1 MAGMIWS
8 AETRGQFS
16 AIANL
21 RWQLFRNSL
30 RSRRG
35 KAELFSSI
43 LIGTVFV
50 VFGLGGSV
58 GYGAGAYYFVSQNR
72 AEWLAVLLWPVF
84 LFWQFFPIMAT
95 TFTENMD
102 SSGFLRFPLNYRAYF
117 VVRVVYGLF
126 DPATTVGSVWLV
138 GITAGIGL
146 ARPALL
152 PWTALVLLTFAAVNV
167 LLTRVVFAWVER
179 WLAQRRT
186 REIFAVLLF
195 LFFMAFQFIG
205 PAIERYE
212 RKRVP
217 GLAAAAEKITT
228 VQKVLPPGNAA
239 EAIANAE
246 ALRLPG
252 TILWLAG
259 LAGYGVALVWILDF
273 RLRAHYLG
281 ENLSE
286 ADVRRASHVETR
298 KLIGWKVPRVSGPIA
313 AVFEKELRTLSR
325 SGPMLLT
332 LVMPVLALFL
342 LRIGRWH
349 SAGRG
354 IHSTVLGAADYGFPV
369 GSIYAL
375 LMLTNLV
382 YNSFGA
388 DGNGVQFFLFSPIRF
403 REIVLGKNLAYAG
416 CLIAEV
422 ALIGLVVNFAY
433 GPPAPAMIAATIAGL
448 LFAAPMTFA
457 AGNLLSIYSPKKV
470 DYGTFGRQRASQVTV
485 LASFG
490 IQIVIFG
497 IGALTVFLAYMFG
510 NLWLAT
516 PIFLILG
523 IVTSTVYL
531 MALGRLD
538 KMALDRR
545 ETLVA
550 ELGKA

>member
-1 MAGMIWS
+1 MVGVIFS
-8 AETRGQFS
+8 AETRGQFA
-16 AIANL
+16 AIARL

-58 GYGAGAYYFVSQNR
+58 GYGAGAYYFVSQNK

-84 LFWQFFPIMAT
+84 FFWQFFPIMAT

-102 SSGFLRFPLNYRAYF
+102 SSAFLRFPLVYRAYF
-117 VVRVVYGLF
+117 LVRLAYGLF
-126 DPATTVGSVWLV
+126 DPATTVGSLWLL
-138 GITAGIGL
+138 GIAGGI
-146 ARPALL
+146 AVASPALF
-152 PWTALVLLTFAAVNV
+152 PWAVVVLLVFAAVNV

-186 REIFAVLLF
+186 REIFGVLVF
-195 LFFMAFQFIG
+195 LFFMAFQFVG
-205 PAIERYE
+205 PAIERYSH
-212 RKRVP
+212 KQAP
-217 GLAAAAEKITT
+217 GLVRAAEQFTMA
-228 VQKVLPPGNAA
+228 QRALPPGVAA
-239 EAIANAE
+239 EAIASA
-246 ALRLPG
+246 ASAHVPRTL
-252 TILWLAG
+252 LWLAG
-259 LAGYGVALVWILDF
+259 LVGYGVAFAWILDF
-273 RLRAHYLG
+273 RLRAQYLG

-286 ADVRRASHVETR
+286 ADVHKAAPGGRR
-298 KLIGWKVPRVSGPIA
+298 KLMAWKVPRIPGPIA

-332 LVMPVLALFL
+332 LVMPILALFL

-349 SAGRG
+349 SAVRG
-354 IHSTVLGAADYGFPV
+354 LHSAMLGAADYGFPV
-369 GSIYAL
+369 GCIYAL

-388 DGNGVQFFLFSPIRF
+388 DGSGMQFFLFSPIRF
-403 REIVLGKNLAYAG
+403 REIVLGKNLAHAS
-416 CLIAEV
+416 CLASEV
-422 ALIGLVVNFAY
+422 VLVGLVVNFVY
-433 GPPAPAMIAATIAGL
+433 GPPAPAMIAATVTGL
-448 LFAAPMTFA
+448 LFAAPLTFA

-470 DYGTFGRQRASQVTV
+470 DYGAFGRQRASQLTV

-490 IQIVIFG
+490 IQILIFG
-497 IGALTVFLAYMFG
+497 IGALTVFIAFTFG

-516 PIFLILG
+516 PVFLVLALLTG
-523 IVTSTVYL
+523 STYFIT
-531 MALGRLD
+531 LGRLD
-538 KMALDRR
+538 RMALKRR

-550 ELGKA
+550 ELCKA

>member
-8 AETRGQFS
+8 AETRGQFA
-16 AIANL
+16 AIAHL

-43 LIGTVFV
+43 LIGVVFAI
-50 VFGLGGSV
+50 FGLGGSI
-58 GYGAGAYYFVSQNR
+58 GYGAGAYYFVSQNK

-95 TFTENMD
+95 TFTENID

-117 VVRVVYGLF
+117 IVRVVYGLF
-126 DPATTVGSVWLV
+126 DPATTVGAIWLL
-138 GITAGIGL
+138 GIALGIGI
-146 ARPALL
+146 AKPALL
-152 PWTALVLLTFAAVNV
+152 PWTVLVLVTFAAVNV

-186 REIFAVLLF
+186 REIFGILLF
-195 LFFMAFQFIG
+195 LFFIGLQLIG

-212 RKRVP
+212 HKRVP
-217 GLAAAAEKITT
+217 ALAAAAGKLTI
-228 VQKVLPPGNAA
+228 VQRALPPGNAA
-239 EAIANAE
+239 EAIASAD

-252 TILWLAG
+252 ALLWLTG
-259 LAGYGVALVWILDF
+259 LAAYGVVLIWILDF
-273 RLRAHYLG
+273 RLRAQYLG

-286 ADVRRASHVETR
+286 ADVRRDSPRDQR
-298 KLIGWKVPRVSGPIA
+298 KFIGWKVPRISGPVA

-349 SAGRG
+349 SGGAR
-354 IHSTVLGAADYGFPV
+354 TAMLGAADYGFPV
-369 GSIYAL
+369 GCVYAL

-382 YNSFGA
+382 YNTFGA
-388 DGNGVQFFLFSPIRF
+388 DGNGVQFFLVSPIRF
-403 REIVLGKNLAYAG
+403 REIALGKNLAHVSCLLG
-416 CLIAEV
+416 EVILIA
-422 ALIGLVVNFAY
+422 LVVNVVY
-433 GPPAPAMIAATIAGL
+433 GAPAPAMVSATIAGL

-470 DYGTFGRQRASQVTV
+470 DYGTFGRQRASQITV

-497 IGALTVFLAYMFG
+497 IGALTVFIAYTFG

-516 PIFLILG
+516 PVFLALAVI
-523 IVTSTVYL
+523 TSAAYFIT
-531 MALGRLD
+531 LGRLD
-538 KMALDRR
+538 KVALDRR
-545 ETLVA
+545 EALVA